1 MTLSAEE
8 RSVYFLFKQNK
19 QKNKIMKWF
28 SLFITVYFW
37 AYTVFFLSVGMEGN
51 TNALV
56 MCAIMTFAS
65 LVVTSITIKNFKKA

>member
-19 QKNKIMKWF
+19 PKNKIMKWF

-51 TNALV
+51 TNAV
-56 MCAIMTFAS
+56 IMFFIMTFAS